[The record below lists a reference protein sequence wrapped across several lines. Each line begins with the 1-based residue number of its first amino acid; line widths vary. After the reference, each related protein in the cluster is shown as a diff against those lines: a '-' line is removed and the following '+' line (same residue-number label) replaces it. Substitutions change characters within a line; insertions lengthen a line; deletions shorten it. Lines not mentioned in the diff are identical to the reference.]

1 MSFSRSFLKS
11 IGLTDEQISAAIEE
25 HTAVTTALKQQ
36 RDQLEGDVAKY
47 KADAE
52 KLSAVQK
59 ELDELKARPDYKADL
74 DRVTKELSDYKAQV
88 SAEAEAAKVRAAYKQ
103 LLADEH
109 ISDKRHEAILKVTD
123 FSGMKLDKDGKL
135 ENADKLK
142 ESIGKDWA
150 EFKVSNRERGPKV
163 DNPHSTDNGQPSGAI
178 RQMTAQWHAERYG
191 AAQAPTQT
199 T

>member
-25 HTAVTTALKQQ
+25 HTAVTTALKAQ
-36 RDQLEGDVAKY
+36 RDQFEGDANKY

-52 KLSAVQK
+52 KLAQVQK
-59 ELDELKARPDYKADL
+59 ELDELKARKDYKADYDKAVQDL
-74 DRVTKELSDYKAQV
+74 ADYKNQV
-88 SAEAEAAKVRAAYKQ
+88 AAEAEAAKVRAAYKQ
-103 LLADEH
+103 LLTDEK

-142 ESIGKDWA
+142 EAIGKDWA
-150 EFKVSNRERGPKV
+150 EFRVSTRDRGEDVAHP
-163 DNPHSTDNGQPSGAI
+163 PRTDNGQPIGDIRAMGAK
-178 RQMTAQWHAERYG
+178 RREARYG
-191 AAQAPTQT
+191 TIPTQT
-199 T
+199 NQ